1 MTFNCYNKP
10 MSENNKKYSIDEISE
25 LTGFSRRTIRFYIE
39 ESIIKP
45 PAGRGR
51 GGFYYDSHLSDL
63 MKIKNMQDSGLNL
76 NSIREILKSES
87 GNAQILKEQEEVFEN
102 YKRDTWVRCE
112 IAEGLEL
119 HFKRSIEEKSG
130 RKINEIIKIAKNIA
144 KEI

>member
-1 MTFNCYNKP
+1 MLK
-10 MSENNKKYSIDEISE
+10 NNKKYSIDEISE

-39 ESIIKP
+39 ENIIEP
-45 PAGRGR
+45 PSGRGR

-63 MKIKNMQDSGLNL
+63 LKIKNLQDTGLNL
-76 NSIREILKSES
+76 NSIREILKSETGAAGS
-87 GNAQILKEQEEVFEN
+87 IKEQKEIFEDF
-102 YKRDTWVRCE
+102 KRDAWIRCE

-130 RKINEIIKIAKNIA
+130 KKINEIIKIAKNIA

>member
-1 MTFNCYNKP
+1 PRKTKIGNFI
-10 MSENNKKYSIDEISE
+10 EKYSIDEISE